1 MLDSPAVTSPQ
12 EARGRLPQLLEELR
26 ELVEIESPTGDEDAI
41 GRIADLLARRLAAVA
56 DVGTVELPRWGPALC
71 ARRDGAGA
79 RVLLLAHADTVWR
92 NGSWPTLW
100 RRGGDRVSG
109 PGVYD
114 MKSGLLLGVWA
125 LEALATSEGPAPT
138 VELLVTPDEEVGSPG
153 SRPLI
158 EDAARRAD
166 FVLVLEPTVAG
177 QPLKVARKGSGEY
190 VVRIRGRSAHQGVE
204 PEKGVNAV
212 VEAAH
217 QVLALKRLED
227 LEAGTTVGPNVVRGG
242 TASNVVPEFAELRV
256 DVRAW
261 RASEQRRIGHDL
273 AALRPMLDGAALE
286 LDGGWNRPPME
297 TTPLSMALFE
307 RARGIAGGLGLD
319 VAPVAWGG
327 SSDANLAAAVGAPT
341 VDGFGP
347 EGGGAHQRTEHV
359 VVDSIPARLALL
371 VHLLRALASPPET
384 WLPPD
389 ALHLHRT
396 RTR

>member
-1 MLDSPAVTSPQ
+1 MLDSPAVTTP
-12 EARGRLPQLLEELR
+12 EEVRHRLPELLDELR
-26 ELVEIESPTGDEDAI
+26 QLVAIESPTGDAAAL
-41 GRIADLLARRLAAVA
+41 GRIAGVLAQRLRAIAAVE
-56 DVGTVELPRWGPALC
+56 TFELPPWGTALR
-71 ARRDGAGA
+71 ATRDGAGA
-79 RVLLLAHADTVWR
+79 RVLLLAHADTVWPK
-92 NGSWPTLW
+92 GSWPTLW
-100 RRGGDRVSG
+100 ERRDGRVAG

-114 MKSGLLLGVWA
+114 MKCGLLLGVWA
-125 LEALATSEGPAPT
+125 LEALAASDGPAPA
-138 VELLVTPDEEVGSPG
+138 VELLVTPDEEIGSLG
-153 SRPLI
+153 SRPWI
-158 EDAARRAD
+158 EQAARRAD

-190 VVRIRGRSAHQGVE
+190 VVRIRGRAAHQGVE

-217 QVLALKRLED
+217 QVLALQHLED
-227 LEAGTTVGPNVVRGG
+227 RDAGTTVGPNVVRGG
-242 TASNVVPEFAELRV
+242 TASNVVPEACELRV

-261 RASEQRRIGHDL
+261 SASEQARVDRGL
-273 AALRPMLDGAALE
+273 AALRPVLGGAEIELE
-286 LDGGWNRPPME
+286 GGWNRPPME
-297 TTPLSMALFE
+297 ATPLSLALFE
-307 RARGIAGGLGLD
+307 RARGVAGGLGLD

-327 SSDANLAAAVGAPT
+327 SSDANLAAAAGAPT

-371 VHLLRALASPPET
+371 VHLMRSLASPPET